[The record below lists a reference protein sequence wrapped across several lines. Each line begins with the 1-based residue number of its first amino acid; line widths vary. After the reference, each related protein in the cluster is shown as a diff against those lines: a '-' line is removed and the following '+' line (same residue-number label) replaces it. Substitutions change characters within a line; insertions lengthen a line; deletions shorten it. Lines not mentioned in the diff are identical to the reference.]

1 MMYEQENK
9 VLDIVK
15 KNSELLEKER
25 GVRESSMTD
34 LEIGKYVNYVVTE
47 VGKGKRLSI

>member
-1 MMYEQENK
+1 MNK
-9 VLDIVK
+9 KINALDIVK

-34 LEIGKYVNYVVTE
+34 RKYGNMLTTW
-47 VGKGKRLSI
+47 